1 MLSDDDNNDENV
13 VMNKASSSSSDKK
26 LANLK
31 NQVNEVIGDMKI
43 NIDKVV
49 DRGQNLNDLNDRS
62 ESLGVA
68 GDLFSKRSRN
78 LRKSMWFRTC
88 RSRLYLSI
96 GVSFVFFVFLS
107 KTFFKNGKK
116 NVYSTVSVF

>member
-1 MLSDDDNNDENV
+1 MSDEDNDVGDGEKV
-13 VMNKASSSSSDKK
+13 IMNLSDKK
-26 LANLK
+26 LSTLK
-31 NQVNEVIGDMKI
+31 SQVNDVVGEMKI

-49 DRGQNLNDLNDRS
+49 ERGQHLNDLNDRS
-62 ESLGVA
+62 ESLGAA

-96 GVSFVFFVFLS
+96 TVAFVLFFFLS
-107 KTFFKNGKK
+107 E
-116 NVYSTVSVF
+116 

>member
-1 MLSDDDNNDENV
+1 LNSDDENGDENV
-13 VMNKASSSSSDKK
+13 IMNKATASSDKK

-31 NQVNEVIGDMKI
+31 SQVNDVIGDMKI

-49 DRGQNLNDLNDRS
+49 ERGQNLNELNDRS

-96 GVSFVFFVFLS
+96 GVSFIFFVFLS
-107 KTFFKNGKK
+107 KPFFLIFFSKFSFKI
-116 NVYSTVSVF
+116 FFC

>member
-1 MLSDDDNNDENV
+1 MNSDDDNGDENV
-13 VMNKASSSSSDKK
+13 IMNKATVSSDKK

-31 NQVNEVIGDMKI
+31 SQVNDVIGDMKI

-49 DRGQNLNDLNDRS
+49 ERGQNLNELNDRS

-96 GVSFVFFVFLS
+96 GVSFIFFVFLS
-107 KTFFKNGKK
+107 ISSLIFYFLFKKLI
-116 NVYSTVSVF
+116 

>member
-1 MLSDDDNNDENV
+1 MNSDDENGDENV
-13 VMNKASSSSSDKK
+13 IMNKATASSDKK

-31 NQVNEVIGDMKI
+31 SQVNDVIGDMKI

-49 DRGQNLNDLNDRS
+49 ERGQNLNELNDRS

-96 GVSFVFFVFLS
+96 GVSFIFFVFLS
-107 KTFFKNGKK
+107 KPFFLIFFSKFSFKI
-116 NVYSTVSVF
+116 FFC